1 MHKNFGLLHHWNGD
15 GRGDL
20 APLVETKYTYL
31 TLDTKEV
38 KIPWTQRQEVR
49 PILCIS

>member
-1 MHKNFGLLHHWNGD
+1 MHWNGD

-31 TLDTKEV
+31 TSNTLDTKEV
-38 KIPWTQRQEVR
+38 KILWTQRPEVR